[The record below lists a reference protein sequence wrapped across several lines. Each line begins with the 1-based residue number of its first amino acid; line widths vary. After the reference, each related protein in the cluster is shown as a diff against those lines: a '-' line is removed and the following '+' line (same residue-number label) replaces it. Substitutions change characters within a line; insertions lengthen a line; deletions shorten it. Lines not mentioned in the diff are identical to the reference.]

1 VGLEGELLQSQRKY
15 PSFKEYNTQPSM
27 HVVIST
33 IENMSGSKM
42 MIPGA
47 GESCRGSVA
56 ELGVR
61 ACTKATLAPSLT
73 PTSTGQCR
81 IVAGC
86 RVLLLTRVESLTG
99 VVLSLMGN
107 GKATVLWG
115 TDGMCREE
123 LITSLAVTANVS
135 GGGGGVTV
143 VRGGGGGGVNT
154 GAVITKK
161 AFALND
167 RVVCKHTGL
176 GGYIMHVGL
185 AGAFLVMWD
194 EVSCFRQGLLLQRSH
209 LINAAMRVQGAR
221 TVLFRCRTKYLC

>member
-1 VGLEGELLQSQRKY
+1 MVS
-15 PSFKEYNTQPSM
+15 
-27 HVVIST
+27 
-33 IENMSGSKM
+33 
-42 MIPGA
+42 
-47 GESCRGSVA
+47 
-56 ELGVR
+56 
-61 ACTKATLAPSLT
+61 
-73 PTSTGQCR
+73 
-81 IVAGC
+81 
-86 RVLLLTRVESLTG
+86 LLTEVESLTG

-107 GKATVLWG
+107 GKAMVTWG

-135 GGGGGVTV
+135 DGGGGGTV
-143 VRGGGGGGVNT
+143 VRGGGGGG
-154 GAVITKK
+154 AVMATRK

-209 LINAAMRVQGAR
+209 LINAAMCVRGHR
-221 TVLFRCRTKYLC
+221 THGVVSLTKYLC